1 MLSLLGFPLLPLFP
15 QKQMLWLLASQ
26 NAPETIPFI
35 IIGGLGMLVA
45 ILHLFSLFIRN
56 DGNNISPTPQKEPAK
71 LVVPI
76 ILVLILMLTIAIA
89 PQTFLPSIMEILAP
103 FTHLSMP

>member
-1 MLSLLGFPLLPLFP
+1 
-15 QKQMLWLLASQ
+15 
-26 NAPETIPFI
+26 
-35 IIGGLGMLVA
+35 MLVA

-56 DGNNISPTPQKEPAK
+56 TENNISPTPKKEPAK

-89 PQTFLPSIMEILAP
+89 PQVILPSIMEILAP

>member
-1 MLSLLGFPLLPLFP
+1 
-15 QKQMLWLLASQ
+15 
-26 NAPETIPFI
+26 
-35 IIGGLGMLVA
+35 MLVD

-56 DGNNISPTPQKEPAK
+56 ESNNISPTPQKEPAK

-89 PQTFLPSIMEILAP
+89 PQTALPSIMEILAP

>member
-1 MLSLLGFPLLPLFP
+1 
-15 QKQMLWLLASQ
+15 
-26 NAPETIPFI
+26 
-35 IIGGLGMLVA
+35 MLVA

-56 DGNNISPTPQKEPAK
+56 AENNISLTPQKEPAK

-76 ILVLILMLTIAIA
+76 ILVLVLMLTIAIA
-89 PQTFLPSIMEILAP
+89 PQVILPSIMEILAP